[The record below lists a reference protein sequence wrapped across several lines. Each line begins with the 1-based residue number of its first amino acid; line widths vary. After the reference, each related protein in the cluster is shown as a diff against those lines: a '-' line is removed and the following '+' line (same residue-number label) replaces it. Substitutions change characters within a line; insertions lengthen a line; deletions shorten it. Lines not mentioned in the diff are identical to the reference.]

1 LVQGWRWFQ
10 QGAFDQAITSWMEA
24 ARLYGR
30 AGNPNKQSETLTYLS
45 RAYRSIGQHR
55 QALQNLESTPAL
67 VKSLYRWQWQTAR
80 LLKAL
85 RKLDDAISAYGRA
98 VATFKPIRQGPYM
111 SYVSTG
117 SSFRDSIGPVYYELQ

>member
-1 LVQGWRWFQ
+1 MLLFLFMWSADPVFAISPAVSDVSSPEQHLVQGWRWFQ

-67 VKSLYRWQWQTAR
+67 VKSLYRWQWQTGR

-85 RKLDDAISAYGRA
+85 GKIDDAISAYGRA
-98 VATFKPIRQGPYM
+98 VATF
-111 SYVSTG
+111 
-117 SSFRDSIGPVYYELQ
+117 